1 MIEINL
7 SAGENQTV
15 ANRTLTSEYL
25 ESALRGL
32 DVLLKATRFYPS
44 AHPALKTAVEQTL
57 LKFAPLLIG
66 REAVAFS
73 VHKESFKFDDTP
85 LSSRNLV
92 LKSFATQLFAR
103 HVRTLL
109 VLPDLTSRDLRKFAR
124 CLAKEPAEIQ
134 QLGGAQALL
143 QEACVSTIWINE
155 IDLSCILEQKK
166 EREAQRRELEE
177 NDPTADEGQTA
188 PQSVD
193 IHHEEQDLEK
203 LLLEMEQTE
212 SDQHFRMLAKNVEP
226 LVLLNLT
233 DSGRP
238 LVIRALM
245 LLCRYTAD
253 RQLSLTRRQASQETL
268 TLLSREE
275 LIDFLVL
282 SLCQKSNV
290 RESRERLLSL
300 VTCFRGKIE
309 KHLIQHLAEETDSQS
324 RKILG
329 SALIHLGATAS
340 PVLIEYLKDSRW
352 FVVRNAIGILG
363 EIRDQQTT
371 PHLVQMLAHEDIR
384 VRRETIRALTKIG
397 GRSAEGTLLHILDG
411 EDREMRRQTILS
423 LGALKCTAALP
434 ALLKMATQRDG
445 KGIRLDEKKEAVNAL
460 GQIGSSDAIP
470 QLKSILK
477 RRRFWFGSRDDEL
490 RAAAALALGKI
501 GSPDALNLLHKA
513 TEDRSEHVARAARL
527 ALNRIEKTTA
537 YVS

>member
-1 MIEINL
+1 MA
-7 SAGENQTV
+7 S
-15 ANRTLTSEYL
+15 RTLTTEYL

-66 REAVAFS
+66 REPVAFS
-73 VHKESFKFDDTP
+73 IHKESFKFEDTP

-109 VLPDLTSRDLRKFAR
+109 VLPDLTARDLREFAR
-124 CLAKEPAEIQ
+124 CLGKEPAEIQ
-134 QLGGAQALL
+134 QQGGAQALL

-155 IDLSCILEQKK
+155 IDLSTVLKQKK
-166 EREAQRRELEE
+166 EREARRLELEE
-177 NDPTADEGQTA
+177 NQANTEEGQTA
-188 PQSVD
+188 PQAVEV
-193 IHHEEQDLEK
+193 HHEELDLEK
-203 LLLEMEQTE
+203 LLREMEQTE
-212 SDQHFRMLAKNVEP
+212 SDQHFRILAKNIEP

-245 LLCRYTAD
+245 LLCRYAAD
-253 RQLSLTRRQASQETL
+253 RQLSLTRRQSSQETL
-268 TLLSREE
+268 ILLTREE

-309 KHLIQHLAEETDSQS
+309 KHLIQHLAEETDAQS

-329 SALIHLGATAS
+329 SALIRLGATAC

-352 FVVRNAIGILG
+352 FVVRNSIGVLG
-363 EIRDQQTT
+363 EIRNQQTT
-371 PHLVQMLAHEDIR
+371 PHLIPLLAHEDIR

-397 GRSAEGTLLHILDG
+397 GRSAEGTLLQILES
-411 EDREMRRQTILS
+411 EDPDMRRQTILS

-434 ALLKMATQRDG
+434 ALLELATHRDG
-445 KGIRLDEKKEAVNAL
+445 KDRADEKKEAVNAL
-460 GQIGSSDAIP
+460 GLIGSSDAIP

-501 GSPDALNLLHKA
+501 GSPDALTLLHKA

-527 ALNRIEKTTA
+527 ALNRIEKTSSYA
-537 YVS
+537 S